1 MKKEIQNF
9 EELESF
15 LKKHNYTYPK
25 TWKTKLKKIKR
36 KDRNSSTWKDF
47 RMSMYAVERTVRC
60 LIFIKREMRFLVDK
74 FTIQIEKIGG
84 EKLVKLMTKHSL
96 TYDIIRNKI
105 WPEVIDIN
113 DKKFYLNL
121 IKKGGKSYYKIN
133 FTPEVKRFE
142 KLIGIKIPRM
152 IKLPQKKETIFQT
165 IESQYYWTERYVY
178 LGKQVEDKDN
188 KNIFRKEA
196 QEYFKSVC
204 TYINQPKYNKNF
216 FISQLNKE
224 TNEILKL
231 YWKFYLTVR

>member
-25 TWKTKLKKIKR
+25 TWKAKLKKIKR
-36 KDRNSSTWKDF
+36 KDRNSSTWKDL
-47 RMSMYAVERTVRC
+47 RMCMYAVERTVHC

-74 FTIQIEKIGG
+74 FTIQTKKIGG

-152 IKLPQKKETIFQT
+152 IKLPQKKETIFQI
-165 IESQYYWTERYVY
+165 IE
-178 LGKQVEDKDN
+178 D
-188 KNIFRKEA
+188 
-196 QEYFKSVC
+196 EY
-204 TYINQPKYNKNF
+204 
-216 FISQLNKE
+216 
-224 TNEILKL
+224 
-231 YWKFYLTVR
+231 